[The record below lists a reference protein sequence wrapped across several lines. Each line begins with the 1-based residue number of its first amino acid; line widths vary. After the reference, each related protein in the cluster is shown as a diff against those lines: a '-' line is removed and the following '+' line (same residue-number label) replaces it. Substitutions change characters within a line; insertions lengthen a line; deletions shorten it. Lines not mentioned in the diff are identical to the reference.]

1 MSRVGHWAV
10 SESVHGQV
18 CCSITT
24 LPLHACDH
32 TYAAEQNGDACKHA
46 FSILTIS
53 VGQHRIFTLVRTSS
67 LTDGSGD
74 FPPANFWRGVP
85 KVGLTANVLV
95 FGSNESIPSD
105 LQAGLA
111 ACDGALYYVSSNTST
126 LTEYNPETMATTA
139 T

>member
-1 MSRVGHWAV
+1 MQTRTLAV
-10 SESVHGQV
+10 LITSVAPQH
-18 CCSITT
+18 SI
-24 LPLHACDH
+24 
-32 TYAAEQNGDACKHA
+32 
-46 FSILTIS
+46 S
-53 VGQHRIFTLVRTSS
+53 TLVRTFS

-74 FPPANFWRGVP
+74 FPPANFWSGVP

-126 LTEYNPETMATTA
+126 LTEYNPETMTVTA